1 MTGRPRTL
9 LLGLIGAGIDA
20 SRSPAMH
27 EEEGAAHGLR
37 CIYQRID
44 LVDLGLNAEALPE
57 LLTAAERMGFA
68 GLNITH
74 PCKQDVVPLLTD
86 LSDEARAIGSVNTV
100 VLERGRRFGHNTDRW
115 GFRQSV
121 VKHLP
126 GAAVGRIVQLGAGG
140 AGAATAY
147 AALELGARQ
156 LIIVDAVHERALAL
170 ADRLAAMFSGACVRR
185 TRS

>member
-1 MTGRPRTL
+1 MTGRLRTL

-44 LVDLGLNAEALPE
+44 LADLGLHAGALPD
-57 LLTAAERMGFA
+57 LLTAAELMGFA

-74 PCKQDVVPLLTD
+74 PCKRDVVPLLTD
-86 LSDEARAIGSVNTV
+86 LSDEARAMGSVNTV
-100 VLERGRRFGHNTDRW
+100 VLERGRRIGHNTDRW

-121 VKHLP
+121 VEHLP
-126 GAAVGRIVQLGAGG
+126 GAALGRIVQLGAGG

-147 AALELGARQ
+147 AALELGVP
-156 LIIVDAVHERALAL
+156 LDDAKGS
-170 ADRLAAMFSGACVRR
+170 MN
-185 TRS
+185 